1 MNLLYPKFILG
12 LDLGQSRDHTAL
24 TAVDLVYT
32 DHGIDPVSMERKRWP
47 KLRLLFAARLPLGTD
62 YVLVPSHVK
71 RLIAEIQRR
80 QPFGCDSKVDL
91 DLYIDAA
98 GPGRP
103 IVDLLRAQRMP
114 AHLRSVHLTGG
125 HQAVVHPDGM
135 LTIPRREL
143 VANLRMVCEAA
154 NLRVH
159 PGLREWPSLREE
171 LLNIS
176 LTGGQSTHDDLAIA
190 LALAVWPA
198 TREFPKLLETNPY

>member
-1 MNLLYPKFILG
+1 MNQLYPKFILG

-24 TAVDLVYT
+24 TAVDLVYS
-32 DHGIDPVSMERKRWP
+32 DHGLNPATMERKRWP

-62 YVLVPSHVK
+62 YVLVPAHVK

-80 QPFGCDSKVDL
+80 QPFGSSSKVDL
-91 DLYIDAA
+91 DLFIDAA

-103 IVDLLRAQRMP
+103 IVDLLNAQRLP
-114 AHLRSVHLTGG
+114 AALRSVHLTGG
-125 HQAVVHPDGM
+125 HQAVVHPGGK

-143 VANLRMVCEAA
+143 VSTLRMVLEAG

-159 PGLREWPSLREE
+159 PGLQEWPSLREE
-171 LLNIS
+171 LLQIS
-176 LTGGQSTHDDLAIA
+176 LSGGQSTHDDLAIA

>member
-1 MNLLYPKFILG
+1 MTLLYPKFIFG

-32 DHGIDPVSMERKRWP
+32 DHGLDPVTMERKRWP

-71 RLIAEIQRR
+71 RLIAEVQRR
-80 QPFGCDSKVDL
+80 QPFGSGSKVDL
-91 DLYIDAA
+91 DLFIDAA

-103 IVDLLRAQRMP
+103 VVDLLRA
-114 AHLRSVHLTGG
+114 G
-125 HQAVVHPDGM
+125 HQSVVHPDGK

-143 VANLRMVCEAA
+143 IANLRMVFEAG
-154 NLRVH
+154 NLRIH
-159 PGLREWPSLREE
+159 PGLQEWPSLREE
-171 LLNIS
+171 LLSIS
-176 LTGGQSTHDDLAIA
+176 LNGGQATHDDLAIA

-198 TREFPKLLETNPY
+198 TRDFPKLLETNPY